1 MRTAIVRLALV
12 ALPVLL
18 GATACIPY
26 TVGSTAQTVPDGQTT
41 HTTSWYFVPNAF
53 ARPEDTLA
61 APMYGVDNEWRHG
74 VDARSDVGVRLTPAG
89 VVLNYKHRVGDAP
102 AGKPAVAWMVGSGI
116 VNGGEHLHFE
126 ATLIASGDE
135 SSSMTPFGGLRAMHV
150 VPITTTAVRDS
161 PTLGAFGGFQFGDAS
176 FTVRPELGIY
186 YDRPALGLRQRNV
199 IFVPAVTLQR
209 GRRASEARTVP
220 AQRLQGATP
229 QRSTRSTGEVI
240 RCLLGYCPEG
250 TSSSSSSGAPVSVQR
265 AMPRG

>member
-1 MRTAIVRLALV
+1 MRNAIVRLAFA
-12 ALPVLL
+12 ALPALL

-74 VDARSDVGVRLTPAG
+74 VDARSDVGFRITPAG

-126 ATLIASGDE
+126 GTVIASGDE
-135 SSSMTPFGGLRAMHV
+135 SSSMMPFGGVRAMQV

-161 PTLGAFGGFQFGDAS
+161 PTLGAFGGVQFGDAS

-186 YDRPALGLRQRNV
+186 YDRPALGLRQNNF

-209 GRRASEARTVP
+209 GRRRSEARTMP

-229 QRSTRSTGEVI
+229 QKSSRNTLDVI
-240 RCLLGYCPEG
+240 RCLLGDCTG
-250 TSSSSSSGAPVSVQR
+250 GSGSSSSAPVSVQR
-265 AMPRG
+265 AMP